1 MEEIKIHFN
10 PDHVEVVVPK
20 GENLLRAAMR
30 AGVHINASC
39 GGEGVCGKCRVII
52 DKGEVE
58 SEQTE
63 KLTPE
68 DHALGIRQA
77 CKTKVISD
85 LEITIPIESRMD
97 YKVIDKERPKTGSW
111 QVISEIKIEDLIVEG
126 KFQPPIEK
134 KYIEID
140 PPTMVDNVSDLTRM
154 IRTLK
159 KVYGIHNLMIDFNT
173 IKKLSSVLRQG
184 EWNVTVTIGNP
195 SNPLKKERRTQII
208 NIEPGDTT
216 GNNYALAVDIGTTTI
231 WGQLLNLNNGEILA
245 QQVEYNAQISYG
257 EDVISRIIY
266 AQKTEGQEKMKD
278 LVVSTIN
285 KIIHQLLKKN
295 QVPLEDINFIT
306 LAGNTTMTHLFL
318 GLEAR
323 YIRETPYTPPM
334 NYVPP
339 IRAKELGID
348 LGEHVQV
355 FLFPSI
361 ASYVGGDIVAGVL
374 GSGMYRQNKLTL
386 FIDLGTNGEIVIG
399 NSDWMT
405 CAACSAG
412 PAFEGGGIKHG
423 MRASKGAIEDFNI
436 NPETFEPMI
445 LTVGMV
451 KPKGICGSGLIN
463 IVAGLMEAC
472 VLEQN
477 GKFKTGLKTDRI
489 REGADGME
497 YVLAWAANTQI
508 GRDIVI
514 TEVDIDNLIRAKG
527 AMYAGYM
534 TLLNEVGLTMND
546 LEQVIIAGGF
556 GNYMNIE
563 RSITIGLLPDL
574 PLEKFKFIGNGSLL
588 GARLIC
594 FSNLLKLDV
603 KKIFSKTTNI
613 ELSENTHFMDKYI
626 AALFL
631 PHTDKN
637 LFPRVYERV
646 SCRERNLGYKS
657 N

>member
-613 ELSENTHFMDKYI
+613 ELSENTHFMDNYI